1 MAESLTIKV
10 VTPERTVV
18 DGLPIKSLIVP
29 SVGGYL
35 GVLPDHAPMIA
46 SLRIG
51 VVKYR
56 ENGEYKKMAVTGGF
70 LEVADNRAV
79 ILADAA
85 ELAGNID
92 VLRARAAKE
101 RAEARLREKRSDI
114 DFHRAH
120 AALQRAN
127 TRLRIAEDRGE
138 REH

>member
-1 MAESLTIKV
+1 MAESLTFKV

-18 DGLPIKSLIVP
+18 DGLPIRSLIVP
-29 SVGGYL
+29 STGGYL

-56 ENGEYKKMAVTGGF
+56 DGESYKKMAVSGGF
-70 LEVADNRAV
+70 LEVANNQAV
-79 ILADAA
+79 ILADSA
-85 ELAGNID
+85 EMAGNID

-114 DFHRAH
+114 DFLRAE

-127 TRLRIAEDRGE
+127 IRLRIVEDRGE
-138 REH
+138 RQH